1 MRSDRLRGC
10 LVVAALFAGTSSASA
25 QGKNDDKTDK
35 KTDDKAKAT
44 VVAQADPQAEP
55 APPAPPADPSTQTG
69 PTPQSDMSPGA
80 PGARTMTVTDEQ
92 LHKMVDEM
100 IVKSRPKG
108 PQLEFSGYARDTVG
122 LAAGG
127 GKQVCFGLAGADTK
141 WRLGNECDYV
151 IEPQF
156 TARIVNRDDKS
167 SWGVVAMPG
176 LYRTFQSPPGGA
188 SFSNIPAEF
197 RQIYFFGEGV
207 PQLLNG
213 RVWGGR
219 RYYDRLHLNIND
231 QFLEIEDGDGAGVE
245 DMNVGVGKVSVAFLM
260 NPNSEAASVTGPT
273 GDPIATANLAPF
285 KLTARITDIKT
296 APEGSLQIWA
306 ALYSYSTSKDQQ
318 DTAVVVPKP
327 DSIFRFAAYHTLGK
341 ILGGNNFVGAK
352 VDAGSNHLQWRA
364 VVQEQM
370 AFNNEHTAVD
380 LLAEYRS
387 NKNRINSDAPWIK
400 NDWFSLGGRVD
411 TQISGPF
418 RFLVEAGVDRVM
430 PDSGAAPLLV
440 KTTAAFAIN
449 AGETPGN
456 VPSFRLFYTHGFW
469 NDAAKTSDLGVYT
482 QGQSGTRLQQVY
494 GDKTN
499 GGAFGIQAEAWW

>member
-10 LVVAALFAGTSSASA
+10 LIITALFAGTSSASA
-25 QGKNDDKTDK
+25 QVKSDEKTDK
-35 KTDDKAKAT
+35 KADDKAKPA
-44 VVAQADPQAEP
+44 VVAQAEPQAEP
-55 APPAPPADPSTQTG
+55 PPPAEPSPQTG
-69 PTPQSDMSPGA
+69 PTPTSDMSPTA
-80 PGARTMTVTDEQ
+80 PGARTMTVTEEQ
-92 LHKMVDEM
+92 LRKMVEEQM
-100 IVKSRPKG
+100 AKSRPKG
-108 PQLEFSGYARDTVG
+108 PALEFAGYARGTVG
-122 LAAGG
+122 LAAQG

-156 TARIVNRDDKS
+156 TARIVNREDKS

-176 LYRTFQSPPGGA
+176 LYRTFQDPPPN
-188 SFSNIPAEF
+188 SFSNVPAEF

-231 QFLEIEDGDGAGVE
+231 QFLEIEDGDGAGIE

-260 NPNSEAASVTGPT
+260 NPNSEAATVNGPT

-285 KLTARITDIKT
+285 KLTARITDIAT
-296 APEGSLQIWA
+296 AKEGSLQIWA
-306 ALYSYSTSKDQQ
+306 ALYGSSTSKDQQ
-318 DTAVVVPKP
+318 DTTVVIPKP
-327 DSIFRFAAYHTLGK
+327 DNLFRFAAYHTLGK
-341 ILGGNNFVGAK
+341 ILGGTNFVGAK

-387 NKNRINSDAPWIK
+387 NKNRANSDAPWIK

-411 TQISGPF
+411 TQLSGPF

-430 PDSGAAPLLV
+430 PETGDAPLLV

-469 NDAAKTSDLGVYT
+469 NDAAKTSPLGVFQ

-494 GDKTN
+494 GDASN